1 MWSQPH
7 VTHNYY
13 VHMLQ
18 ATIENTVYVKSNL
31 FLGMLKSPQAVFW
44 SKCLED
50 VYSSQ
55 AVQDF
60 GSMCQERDS
69 EEVKG
74 VLPYW
79 PRIYCKISV
88 VSWSFTTHS

>member
-1 MWSQPH
+1 MKCNLIEYVEVTSGCIYVRH
-7 VTHNYY
+7 VL
-13 VHMLQ
+13 MLS
-18 ATIENTVYVKSNL
+18 TL
-31 FLGMLKSPQAVFW
+31 LK
-44 SKCLED
+44 
-50 VYSSQ
+50 

-60 GSMCQERDS
+60 GSMCQERDA

-88 VSWSFTTHS
+88 VSCSFTTFMTCLFFI

>member
-1 MWSQPH
+1 MYIKH
-7 VTHNYY
+7 VMQFLIGYAVVTPGGPG
-13 VHMLQ
+13 VCLD
-18 ATIENTVYVKSNL
+18 AVY
-31 FLGMLKSPQAVFW
+31 F
-44 SKCLED
+44 
-50 VYSSQ
+50 SQ

-60 GSMCQERDS
+60 GSMCQERNA

-88 VSWSFTTHS
+88 VSWSFTIHS

>member
-1 MWSQPH
+1 MH
-7 VTHNYY
+7 VCMCIYFK
-13 VHMLQ
+13 V
-18 ATIENTVYVKSNL
+18 
-31 FLGMLKSPQAVFW
+31 VF
-44 SKCLED
+44 
-50 VYSSQ
+50 SSQ

-60 GSMCQERDS
+60 GSMCQERDA

-88 VSWSFTTHS
+88 VSCLFILPMNCFMLIYISNHRFMINTQNEIYKCMCVSGDVV

>member
-1 MWSQPH
+1 MTQSS
-7 VTHNYY
+7 TLRAYY
-13 VHMLQ
+13 VFFGSGVC
-18 ATIENTVYVKSNL
+18 IDNL
-31 FLGMLKSPQAVFW
+31 S
-44 SKCLED
+44 
-50 VYSSQ
+50 SSQ

-60 GSMCQERDS
+60 GSMCQERDA

-88 VSWSFTTHS
+88 VS

>member
-1 MWSQPH
+1 M
-7 VTHNYY
+7 YY
-13 VHMLQ
+13 
-18 ATIENTVYVKSNL
+18 NL
-31 FLGMLKSPQAVFW
+31 PLIGYMKFLPVIGPDL
-44 SKCLED
+44 CLD
-50 VYSSQ
+50 AVYSSQ

-60 GSMCQERDS
+60 GSMCQERDA

-88 VSWSFTTHS
+88 VRWSFTTHSCLFCITVKCFSHFLNSTIKMQNL

>member
-1 MWSQPH
+1 MHFNLALDMRPI
-7 VTHNYY
+7 
-13 VHMLQ
+13 
-18 ATIENTVYVKSNL
+18 TILNWVLSSLKICYGSDVCFITVC
-31 FLGMLKSPQAVFW
+31 SP
-44 SKCLED
+44 
-50 VYSSQ
+50 Q

-60 GSMCQERDS
+60 GSMCQERDA

-88 VSWSFTTHS
+88 VI

>member
-1 MWSQPH
+1 MRSR
-7 VTHNYY
+7 
-13 VHMLQ
+13 
-18 ATIENTVYVKSNL
+18 II
-31 FLGMLKSPQAVFW
+31 
-44 SKCLED
+44 SKVASCP
-50 VYSSQ
+50 Q

-60 GSMCQERDS
+60 ASMCQERDA

-88 VSWSFTTHS
+88 VSRRPSPSCLRGTYGRCCERVVCDPLPLAAVDFKLCHSQSRAPV